1 MYRPP
6 EDMRSGPGKEK
17 NSRPS
22 APRPSLMS
30 VIAALLSPF
39 FRKAGNSVE
48 KMAGRGQDIAQ
59 TWLTPLP
66 ERLSAAR
73 SDSLDP
79 RLLDRLVHDPEAVVR
94 LELAWNEN
102 VPEDVLYKL
111 RHDADA
117 TVSGVARRRLID
129 KNVMV

>member
-1 MYRPP
+1 
-6 EDMRSGPGKEK
+6 
-17 NSRPS
+17 
-22 APRPSLMS
+22 
-30 VIAALLSPF
+30 
-39 FRKAGNSVE
+39 
-48 KMAGRGQDIAQ
+48 MAGRGQDIAQ

-73 SDSLDP
+73 SENLDP